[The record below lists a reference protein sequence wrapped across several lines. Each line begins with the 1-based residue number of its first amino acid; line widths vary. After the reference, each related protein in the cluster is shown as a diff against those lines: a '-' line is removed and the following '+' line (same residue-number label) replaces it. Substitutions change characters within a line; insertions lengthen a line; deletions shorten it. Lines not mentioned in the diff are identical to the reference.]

1 MSELE
6 RELFKYKILNNSENK
21 SDTIIIEIKSY
32 IQSIIIIVMILLYFR
47 HIILENPNNFL
58 KNSNK
63 KRKKYYNIQE
73 RFISHPVISHPVIS
87 HPVISHPVISQS
99 TYNRRESFNN
109 SNNMRFLH

>member
-1 MSELE
+1 MDNETKIEAVLNYGEKLILKESNAELL
-6 RELFKYKILNNSENK
+6 R
-21 SDTIIIEIKSY
+21 EIKSY
-32 IQSIIIIVMILLYFR
+32 IQSIIIVVMILLYFR

-73 RFISHPVISHPVIS
+73 RFISHPVIPQPIYNRRE
-87 HPVISHPVISQS
+87 PF
-99 TYNRRESFNN
+99 YNRRESFNN